1 MLLAVLPFNVYVIVV
16 CKLGVIMGE
25 IVVVNPPGASHV
37 YEVTAELVA
46 GDGKTDKVAVLPEQ
60 ITPVL
65 VPLIKQTK
73 PQLVVPAPGV
83 LALL

>member
-1 MLLAVLPFNVYVIVV
+1 
-16 CKLGVIMGE
+16 MGE
-25 IVVVNPPGASHV
+25 IVVENPPGASHV

-46 GDGKTDKVAVLPEQ
+46 GDGKTDKVAVFPEQ
-60 ITPVL
+60 IPPVL